1 MDYRAEYQKW
11 LTEFVGDKATIDEL
25 KSLEGDER
33 EIEDRFYTEL
43 EFGTAGMRGVIGA
56 GLNRM
61 NAYNVRRA
69 TLGLADYIN
78 QNPEHAGRCVVIAYD
93 SRRFSPEFAEQAALV
108 LCAQGIKTCLFES
121 LRPVPVLS
129 FAVRYLGAISGIVIT
144 ASHNPPQYN
153 GYKVYWEDGGQM
165 PPERA
170 GEVLKCIRARDF
182 KEAVAMNREEA
193 PPIASF
199 IPVPKKK
206 PTISSGAR
214 PPSSARSVAKAEGKD
229 AQKKRDRWQRIAME
243 AAKQCGRSLVP
254 EVEMPMNFAKAL
266 EDMRAREL
274 MLMPYELH
282 RGRGLNSIEPY
293 ARDIGILIG
302 PEGGIDA
309 AEAEK
314 AETAGALPVTLGP
327 RILRTE
333 TAAIATIAMTM
344 LRFGDTGGDI

>member
-1 MDYRAEYQKW
+1 MH
-11 LTEFVGDKATIDEL
+11 
-25 KSLEGDER
+25 
-33 EIEDRFYTEL
+33 RFYLPDAPDSDNFECAL
-43 EFGTAGMRGVIGA
+43 GA
-56 GLNRM
+56 EES
-61 NAYNVRRA
+61 
-69 TLGLADYIN
+69 
-78 QNPEHAGRCVVIAYD
+78 QHAGRVLRLRAGDEVECFDGRGNAWRCEIA
-93 SRRFSPEFAEQAALV
+93 FSGQTAIVRAMEQRPSKESPIRVTLY
-108 LCAQGIKTCLFES
+108 QGLPKLDKFDLITQKATELGAY
-121 LRPVPVLS
+121 RIVPV
-129 FAVRYLGAISGIVIT
+129 
-144 ASHNPPQYN
+144 N
-153 GYKVYWEDGGQM
+153 M
-165 PPERA
+165 
-170 GEVLKCIRARDF
+170 
-182 KEAVAMNREEA
+182 
-193 PPIASF
+193 
-199 IPVPKKK
+199 
-206 PTISSGAR
+206 
-214 PPSSARSVAKAEGKD
+214 ARSVAKAEGKD

-282 RGRGLNSIEPY
+282 RGRGLNSIEPG

>member
-1 MDYRAEYQKW
+1 MGAYR
-11 LTEFVGDKATIDEL
+11 I
-25 KSLEGDER
+25 
-33 EIEDRFYTEL
+33 
-43 EFGTAGMRGVIGA
+43 
-56 GLNRM
+56 
-61 NAYNVRRA
+61 
-69 TLGLADYIN
+69 
-78 QNPEHAGRCVVIAYD
+78 
-93 SRRFSPEFAEQAALV
+93 
-108 LCAQGIKTCLFES
+108 
-121 LRPVPVLS
+121 VPV
-129 FAVRYLGAISGIVIT
+129 
-144 ASHNPPQYN
+144 N
-153 GYKVYWEDGGQM
+153 M
-165 PPERA
+165 
-170 GEVLKCIRARDF
+170 
-182 KEAVAMNREEA
+182 
-193 PPIASF
+193 
-199 IPVPKKK
+199 
-206 PTISSGAR
+206 
-214 PPSSARSVAKAEGKD
+214 ARSVAKAEGKD

-282 RGRGLNSIEPY
+282 RGRGLNSIEPD